1 MKTKKAII
9 FSLSGLMLIIFIVV
23 AIIISKFDT
32 TKVTNTPNNIKKE
45 ISHKEFGIDT
55 LLFDKNSYSVKR
67 NETLSKILTNL
78 DLPYGRIYQSQ
89 LLAKDI
95 FDLRKINFGN
105 DYYSFTSK
113 DSAKSLAYFVYQISP
128 ADFLVLNFNDTL
140 YAEIFKKEI
149 EIKGKTVTGIITN
162 SLYESLDEQN
172 VNPELVISLSE
183 IYAWQIDF
191 YRIMEGDKYKVV
203 FEEEFVDGK
212 SIGINKI
219 IAAEFFHRDE
229 SFYAIKFITDTND
242 NYYDENGNSLRKAFL
257 KAPIKFSRISSRF
270 TKRRL
275 HPVQKIYKAHL
286 GTDYVAT
293 RGTPIHSVGDGVI
306 IEAKYSQ
313 FNGRY
318 VKVRH
323 NGTYSTQYLHM
334 SKIASGIRSGV
345 SVKQGQVIGYVGH
358 TGLSTGDH
366 VCFRFWKNQKQVN
379 HLREKIPSSKPLDKK
394 YINDFNLLKDKII
407 TELNSL
413 KFDEN
418 KNSPTASL

>member
-334 SKIASGIRSGV
+334 SKIASGIIPGI

-358 TGLSTGDH
+358 TGLAIGDH
-366 VCFRFWKNQKQVN
+366 VCFRFWKNNKQVDP
-379 HLREKIPSSKPLDKK
+379 LREKIPSSKPLDKK

-418 KNSPTASL
+418 KNSQTASL

>member
-1 MKTKKAII
+1 MI
-9 FSLSGLMLIIFIVV
+9 IIFIVA
-23 AIIISKFDT
+23 AIIISKSDT
-32 TKVTNTPNNIKKE
+32 SKITNTTNKIKKE

-55 LLFDKNSYSVKR
+55 LFFDKNTFSVKR

-78 DLPYGRIYQSQ
+78 EIPYGKIYQSQ
-89 LLAKDI
+89 LLTKDI
-95 FDLRKINFGN
+95 FDLRKINLGN
-105 DYYSFTSK
+105 DYFTFTSK
-113 DSAKSLAYFVYQISP
+113 DSSKLLAYFVYQISP

-140 YAEIFKKEI
+140 NAEIFKKKI
-149 EIKGKTVTGIITN
+149 DIKERTVTGIITN

-172 VNPELVISLSE
+172 INPELVINLSE

-191 YRIMEGDKYKVV
+191 YRIMEGDKYKVI

-219 IAAEFFHRDE
+219 IAAEFFHRNE
-229 SFYAIKFITDTND
+229 NFYAINFITDIND
-242 NYYDENGNSLRKAFL
+242 NYYDETGKSLRKAFL

-286 GTDYVAT
+286 GTDYVAPK
-293 RGTPIHSVGDGVI
+293 GTPIHSVGDGVI
-306 IEAKYSQ
+306 LEAKYSR

-358 TGLSTGDH
+358 TGLATGDH

>member
-1 MKTKKAII
+1 
-9 FSLSGLMLIIFIVV
+9 MLIIFIVV

-334 SKIASGIRSGV
+334 SKIASGIIPGI

-358 TGLSTGDH
+358 TGLAIGDH
-366 VCFRFWKNQKQVN
+366 VCFRFWKNNKQVDP
-379 HLREKIPSSKPLDKK
+379 LREKIPSSKPLDKK

-418 KNSPTASL
+418 KNSQTASL